1 MVVVT
6 ATAES
11 GAPEVAWGD
20 SFIYYDP
27 DDSEANRKMPFA
39 TVVCSDYPGFDT
51 ESQLDREGVFRLNI
65 AVGRAAYERLLDH
78 PPSAH
83 AERHADYDYAGFDT
97 LIPHPIYA
105 EQGWV
110 SIVNP
115 GPEDRGSGPPA
126 AGRRVRPGP
135 RSAPATASGREEVVE
150 RPEGDLETGRLT
162 PAVSSEPDTLGDA
175 VQIVYAVGLEDP
187 RWPGRRDERQAAGR
201 RSRCRSASNSTSSPM
216 VELGSSG

>member
-1 MVVVT
+1 MTENELIALARELDGVVVVT
-6 ATAES
+6 ATADS

-78 PPSAH
+78 SPSAH
-83 AERHADYDYAGFDT
+83 AERHADYDYAEFDT

-115 GPEDRGSGPPA
+115 GPKTADQARQLLVDA
-126 AGRRVRPGP
+126 YDLARTRHQRRQ
-135 RSAPATASGREEVVE
+135 S
-150 RPEGDLETGRLT
+150 
-162 PAVSSEPDTLGDA
+162 
-175 VQIVYAVGLEDP
+175 
-187 RWPGRRDERQAAGR
+187 
-201 RSRCRSASNSTSSPM
+201 
-216 VELGSSG
+216 

>member
-1 MVVVT
+1 MDRRPAVGRDYVGWSPQDGSGGKIVTETEIITLARDLEGVVVLT

-39 TVVCSDYPGFDT
+39 TLVCSNYPGFDT
-51 ESQLDREGVFRLNI
+51 ASQLDRKGVFRLNI

-78 PPSAH
+78 SPTAH
-83 AERHADYDYAGFDT
+83 AERYACDYAEFDT

-115 GPEDRGSGPPA
+115 GPKTAEQAPQLLAEAHDLARTRHQ
-126 AGRRVRPGP
+126 RRQ
-135 RSAPATASGREEVVE
+135 S
-150 RPEGDLETGRLT
+150 
-162 PAVSSEPDTLGDA
+162 
-175 VQIVYAVGLEDP
+175 
-187 RWPGRRDERQAAGR
+187 
-201 RSRCRSASNSTSSPM
+201 
-216 VELGSSG
+216 